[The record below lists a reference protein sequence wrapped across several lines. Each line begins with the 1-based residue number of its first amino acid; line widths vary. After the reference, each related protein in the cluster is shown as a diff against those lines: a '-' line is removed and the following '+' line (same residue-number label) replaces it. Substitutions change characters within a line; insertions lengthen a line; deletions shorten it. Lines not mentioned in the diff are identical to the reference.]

1 MKFSIV
7 LLSVVDA
14 FLSQSNIWRRII
26 SMKSVENNI
35 LEIEEWNEG
44 EVPWFPILSKNKKI
58 LVPVPEIEEPIWD
71 AGEISWTD
79 VLDKLE
85 SNIENYKSSKV

>member
-14 FLSQSNIWRRII
+14 FLSQSNLWRKII
-26 SMKSVENNI
+26 LKKSVEIEN
-35 LEIEEWNEG
+35 EEWNEG

-79 VLDKLE
+79 LLDKLE
-85 SNIENYKSSKV
+85 SHIEHCSKSSSSRV